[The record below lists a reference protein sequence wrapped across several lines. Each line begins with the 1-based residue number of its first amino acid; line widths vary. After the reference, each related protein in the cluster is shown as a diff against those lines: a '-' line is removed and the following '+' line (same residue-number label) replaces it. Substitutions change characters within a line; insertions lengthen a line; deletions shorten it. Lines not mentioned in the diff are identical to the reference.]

1 MFPAITI
8 ATVFGPSLHL
18 YFEDHSFKTLGF
30 NHTDKAP
37 NARLTCFSSNQPL
50 WVLAEV
56 IAEENGL

>member
-8 ATVFGPSLHL
+8 ATIFGPSLHL
-18 YFEDHSFKTLGF
+18 YFEDHSFKTSDF

-50 WVLAEV
+50 WVLA
-56 IAEENGL
+56 